1 MNSNTFFYEDN
12 FSHML
17 NFDSFEDQYQIPS
30 FENKNSEL
38 FPLIKQASSF
48 IPQQQESQ
56 NTTATNNVN
65 TNNKIDVILN
75 YVTENNSEMVPNVP
89 YQVDNNGQI
98 IINSLI
104 DGLSDYG
111 FNFNGLMIF
120 YYNIEKSLYV
130 YCGKGPLTKIMTTQ
144 TSSCISQGEPNTL
157 TLKLRSASLSHE
169 GNNSSTEKSLSTT
182 QFAPKANANN
192 IFDMF
197 NNNVSA
203 ESTQKTADNTN
214 QFKKQQSEDV
224 FNRQQSFLNKPSSTF
239 EADLISVC
247 TSGRRRNQERKV
259 AEVLDLIK
267 RWRDLYQ
274 GVEDQVTGEIKRM
287 SLAEAA

>member
-1 MNSNTFFYEDN
+1 VKNTTEIKKQNRQQNQDMNSNTFFYEDN

-56 NTTATNNVN
+56 NTTTTNNVN

-203 ESTQKTADNTN
+203 EST
-214 QFKKQQSEDV
+214 
-224 FNRQQSFLNKPSSTF
+224 
-239 EADLISVC
+239 
-247 TSGRRRNQERKV
+247 
-259 AEVLDLIK
+259 
-267 RWRDLYQ
+267 
-274 GVEDQVTGEIKRM
+274 
-287 SLAEAA
+287 